1 MKFGHTFKAGIALAV
16 TIVAAASAEAAAVS
30 YFGNNPNAN
39 GGVIDALGAGLD
51 PANQRNLFRNSLAT
65 SRTEAFNMTPGGGSG
80 LTSTLGNLFSAG
92 SGISLTASDA
102 SEFSTSRVQNNYN
115 GAGTAWT
122 GRFDT
127 TANLAALPANPVST
141 SGWFETNRASVSID
155 FTTAVSAFG
164 TFMTDVGDFRGSLRV
179 DIFSVGGGL
188 LWGSDLISTGVRTAQ
203 GGLAFF
209 GYTNDT
215 TQFNR
220 VLFTVVQ
227 PTGVPVGQYDFVGF
241 DDFITGTLRG
251 TGGGGGGNVPEPTS
265 LALVGL
271 SLALLGCTRCRRNK
285 A

>member
-1 MKFGHTFKAGIALAV
+1 MKLGHTIKAGIALAI
-16 TIVAAASAEAAAVS
+16 TAAAATSVQAAAVS
-30 YFGNNPNAN
+30 YFGNNPNAS
-39 GGVIDALGAGLD
+39 GGVVDAIGAGLD

-65 SRTEAFNMTPGGGSG
+65 SQTETFNMTPAGGMG
-80 LTSTLGNLFSAG
+80 LTATIGNLFSAG
-92 SGISLTASDA
+92 SGVSLTASDI
-102 SEFSTSRVQNNYN
+102 SPFSTSRVQNNYN
-115 GAGTAWT
+115 GTGGTWT

-127 TANLAALPANPVST
+127 TANLATLPVIPVST
-141 SGWFETNRASVSID
+141 SGWFETNRASISID

-179 DIFSVGGGL
+179 DVFSVGGGL
-188 LWGSDLISTGVRTAQ
+188 LWGSDLISAGASTVQ

-227 PTGVPVGQYDFVGF
+227 PAGVPVGQYDFVGF
-241 DDFITGTLRG
+241 DDFITGTLRS
-251 TGGGGGGNVPEPTS
+251 TGGTVPEPAS

-271 SLALLGCTRCRRNK
+271 SLAMLGATRRRRS
-285 A
+285 AR